1 MIKRTIERVLSW
13 IGIALQLIGVV
24 AMALFL
30 PLMGNSDFKDTVVQS
45 MQEQDSSFTKQDST
59 EILDILSSLIT
70 FGLVFSI
77 IVLIIAIIAAT
88 LIGKK
93 AKLAG
98 VLLIIAGVVSILG
111 NWINAILWIVAGIML
126 LVRKPKNDNDDNK
139 VHTQENDLEY
149 LDKEEQ
155 SASQHQNDR
164 DNNYKY

>member
-13 IGIALQLIGVV
+13 IGIILQLIGVV

-30 PLMGNSDFKDTVVQS
+30 PLMGNNDFKDTVVQS

-139 VHTQENDLEY
+139 VHTQDDDLEY

-155 SASQHQNDR
+155 SASQQQNDR

>member
-13 IGIALQLIGVV
+13 IGIILQLIGVV

-30 PLMGNSDFKDTVVQS
+30 PLMGNNDFKDTVVQS

-139 VHTQENDLEY
+139 VHTQDDDLEY

-155 SASQHQNDR
+155 SPSQQQNDR